1 MYNNYRNIPHQFK
14 WRACNHE
21 LVIIHSITSYYNPK
35 QTVPNFNKNFS
46 PVFDR
51 DTKSTGQVSGVDWN
65 TNEIE
70 TQFRLILDNTSCFW
84 KAATPTNDS

>member
-14 WRACNHE
+14 WRACNRE

-51 DTKSTGQVSGVDWN
+51 GTKSTGQVSGVD
-65 TNEIE
+65 
-70 TQFRLILDNTSCFW
+70 
-84 KAATPTNDS
+84 

>member
-1 MYNNYRNIPHQFK
+1 MEGLQP
-14 WRACNHE
+14 RARYYSFHYQ
-21 LVIIHSITSYYNPK
+21 LLYNPK
-35 QTVPNFNKNFS
+35 QTVSNFNKNFS

-51 DTKSTGQVSGVDWN
+51 GTKSTGQVSGVDWN